1 MIVALSVV
9 VIATPP
15 DDWMLAFFT
24 CARTFCVISLRV
36 TDTPREPDVDPPPNS
51 PATAR
56 VPATARMFDVSS
68 AETVIPPSL
77 AVIPIRSLTPWIKA
91 SVLLTISLPDPA
103 PAPAN
108 FPPVEGP
115 SAAATPIVHARMSG
129 DAVAV
134 TTMSPAL
141 TSRVLTTEARV
152 SAVMRFSAAAM
163 PKPSP
168 DPPAFGITMP
178 MPPAK
183 AQIFDFAS
191 PSARSSA
198 LTRRLSAPL
207 VVVTL
212 LTSAIVASVSI
223 RTVLTVT
230 EPPSAK
236 LPAPAPAR
244 VTLPTSL
251 ARVACTSMLP
261 ARTVPRMF
269 SSEARTEFLCCD
281 AGLRGSPPSTL

>member
-1 MIVALSVV
+1 MNALTVG
-9 VIATPP
+9 
-15 DDWMLAFFT
+15 
-24 CARTFCVISLRV
+24 VISLRV

-51 PATAR
+51 PAMAR
-56 VPATARMFDVSS
+56 VPATARMFDVSF
-68 AETVIPPSL
+68 AETVIPPLL

-91 SVLLTISLPDPA
+91 SVVLSISLPDPA

-108 FPPVEGP
+108 FPPVDGP

-134 TTMSPAL
+134 TTMPPAL
-141 TSRVLTTEARV
+141 TSRVSTTVSTTVARV
-152 SAVMRFSAAAM
+152 TVVMRFSAAAI

-168 DPPAFGITMP
+168 DPLAFGITMP

-183 AQIFDFAS
+183 AQIFDFAA

-198 LTRRLSAPL
+198 LTRRLSAPVW

-212 LTSAIVASVSI
+212 LTFAIVASVSI

-269 SSEARTEFLCCD
+269 ASEARTEFLSCD
-281 AGLRGSPPSTL
+281 AGSRGFPPSTL

>member
-1 MIVALSVV
+1 MNALTVG
-9 VIATPP
+9 
-15 DDWMLAFFT
+15 L
-24 CARTFCVISLRV
+24 ISLRV

-51 PATAR
+51 PAMAR

-77 AVIPIRSLTPWIKA
+77 AVIPFGPLTSRMKA
-91 SVLLTISLPDPA
+91 SVVLSISLPDPA

-108 FPPVEGP
+108 FPPVDGP

-134 TTMSPAL
+134 TTMPPAL
-141 TSRVLTTEARV
+141 TSRVLTTVARV
-152 SAVMRFSAAAM
+152 TVVMRFSAAAM

-168 DPPAFGITMP
+168 DPLAFGITMP

-198 LTRRLSAPL
+198 LTRRLSAPVW

-212 LTSAIVASVSI
+212 LTFAIVASVSI

-236 LPAPAPAR
+236 LPAPTPAS

-269 SSEARTEFLCCD
+269 SSAARTEFLSGD
-281 AGLRGSPPSTL
+281 AGSLGFPPSTL